1 MNTKNHFL
9 SMIHPAFDFILLEK
23 IHKKDLM
30 TLFLSGDNLYCL
42 FFKLIR
48 VPLLL
53 SNNWFIEVGGIT

>member
-1 MNTKNHFL
+1 
-9 SMIHPAFDFILLEK
+9 MIHSAFDFILLEK